1 MGSENRVYVADGL
14 PLGVAPA
21 VALPVR
27 TATLPRVTRGAV
39 GFDPVPGPR
48 CPGLSLA
55 PHRDVVPL
63 PAAAAD
69 DHPCSISGRNRLGA
83 LVRQALRQPVAL
95 TIGVAGCLHVPDHLL
110 VRFLSHPTTCAD
122 QNTLIHPEQGVH
134 RSAGGVRRQ
143 RLLGEY
149 FAPVFVEH
157 LLRYDHQRARPTTI
171 IGDQPVNT
179 KFWESVGKSGR

>member
-39 GFDPVPGPR
+39 GFDPVPCPR

-83 LVRQALRQPVAL
+83 LVRQALRQPIAL
-95 TIGVAGCLHVPDHLL
+95 TIGVTGCLHVPDHLL
-110 VRFLSHPTTCAD
+110 VRF
-122 QNTLIHPEQGVH
+122 QIG
-134 RSAGGVRRQ
+134 
-143 RLLGEY
+143 
-149 FAPVFVEH
+149 
-157 LLRYDHQRARPTTI
+157 RASCRERET
-171 IGDQPVNT
+171 
-179 KFWESVGKSGR
+179 R